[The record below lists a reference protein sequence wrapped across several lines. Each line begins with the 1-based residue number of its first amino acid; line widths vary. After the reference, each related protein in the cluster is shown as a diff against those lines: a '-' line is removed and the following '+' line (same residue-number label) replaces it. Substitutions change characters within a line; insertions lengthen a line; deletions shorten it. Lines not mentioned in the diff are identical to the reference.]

1 MQAFQQSVMSSKVT
15 SESVTLP
22 AVSIPEVDGVADKH
36 ELPVVVIDGSANWKR
51 WWADLYLY
59 RGALQSLMRRNVRSR
74 YKQAVLGM
82 TWAVIQP
89 AVQVVVFTVL
99 FGRLAKVPSDGVP
112 YPLFALAGLLPW
124 NLFSKVISEAS
135 AALVTNQNLITKLFF
150 PRIYLVLAAGASA
163 LLDAVV
169 TLILLGILMAFYGHA
184 PGAMIWLA
192 LPVLIGI
199 VVFSYGFGSLLAA
212 VNARWRDVQHTIP
225 FALQVGLFVT
235 PVIYRHS
242 FVPEKWQWILALN
255 PLTGLI
261 ELFRGAVL
269 GLPFPESPVLAI
281 SLTISALLTV
291 VGVWQFTR
299 MEASIVDVV

>member
-1 MQAFQQSVMSSKVT
+1 MSSKVT

-124 NLFSKVISEAS
+124 NLFAKVISEAS

-163 LLDAVV
+163 LLDAIV
-169 TLILLGILMAFYGHA
+169 TLFLLVALMALYGHPPGALILL
-184 PGAMIWLA
+184 A
-192 LPVLIGI
+192 LPALIGT

-212 VNARWRDVQHTIP
+212 ANARWRDVQHTIP

-242 FVPEKWQWILALN
+242 FVPEKWQWLLALN
-255 PLTGLI
+255 PLTGLVEI
-261 ELFRGAVL
+261 FRSATL
-269 GLPFPESPVLAI
+269 GLPLPDGQVLTT
-281 SLTISALLTV
+281 SLTVSALLSV
-291 VGVWQFTR
+291 IGVWQFTR